1 MYKEVV
7 WLAINSK
14 PNATVNLFN
23 AVTNSKK
30 SRFNTTAQFEIIQES
45 SRNLVSSNNLIFPLG
60 DSVEVVFK
68 KIYGSQYLPSFA
80 RNISTS
86 HLNIAKL
93 AMSGEIDWYQN
104 NYRPF

>member
-1 MYKEVV
+1 MQ
-7 WLAINSK
+7 WQIQ
-14 PNATVNLFN
+14 
-23 AVTNSKK
+23 KK

-45 SRNLVSSNNLIFPLG
+45 SRNLVSSNNLIFLLG